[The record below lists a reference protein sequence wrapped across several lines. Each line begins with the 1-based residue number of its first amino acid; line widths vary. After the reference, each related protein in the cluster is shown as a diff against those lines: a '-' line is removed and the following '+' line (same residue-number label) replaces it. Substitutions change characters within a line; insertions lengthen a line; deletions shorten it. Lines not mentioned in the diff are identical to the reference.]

1 MMLHVEMVL
10 QRVLAVTGP
19 LAVTES
25 TINRTY
31 LLLRQSMSQPFA
43 VPLHRIRSVR
53 LVSASKLSTLVR
65 HPILMRTLMKH
76 KRPLIR
82 RRTVREDKRSSRMRN
97 SNTDYCQIVVIY
109 IVTDFIPFWHCFL
122 LFTDRCVQFLT
133 FLLLYF
139 PYNKSLMIVRSLC
152 FLLP

>member
-1 MMLHVEMVL
+1 MVL

-97 SNTDYCQIVVIY
+97 SNTDDCQIVV
-109 IVTDFIPFWHCFL
+109 TGFIPSRHCFVL
-122 LFTDRCVQFLT
+122 SPDRRVHFLT